1 MHRLVW
7 TQVGSDTDW
16 TNVECGAEF
25 TLAIKTNGTLYGT
38 GENDYGQ
45 LGLADNTNR
54 NVFTEISSG
63 WKTVTYYNLPSFGG
77 GYSHSLAIMVANLRS
92 TGRNTTGQLAIS
104 SSGAGTDKNEFDVI
118 TQSIPD
124 RGTDFWKFVV
134 CGQYHTMAL
143 RT

>member
-1 MHRLVW
+1 M
-7 TQVGSDTDW
+7 
-16 TNVECGAEF
+16 
-25 TLAIKTNGTLYGT
+25 AIKTNGRLYGA

-45 LGLADNTNR
+45 LGLADNINV

-63 WKTVTYYNLPSFGG
+63 WKTVTYYDLPTFGG
-77 GYSHSLAIMVANLRS
+77 GYSHSLGVKVSNLRS
-92 TGRNTTGQLAIS
+92 TGRNSTGQLAIS
-104 SSGAGTDKNEFDVI
+104 SSGAGTDRNEFDVI